1 MQHEIIHN
9 IVTMKIAVIY
19 GSSTGATE
27 DVAKRIAGAMNVET
41 NNIMDVA
48 NISPDKVADFD
59 VLLLG
64 SSTWGVGDL
73 QDDWYNG
80 IEVLKKAQL
89 GGKKIGIFGTGD
101 SGAFSESFCS
111 AIGKIYEELQS
122 SGATFIGKVDP
133 SDYSF
138 TDSEALIDGQFVG
151 LPLDE
156 ANESDKTDDRIAN
169 WVKQLQAAI

>member
-1 MQHEIIHN
+1 MQHENIHN
-9 IVTMKIAVIY
+9 FVTMKIAVIY

-27 DVAKRIAGAMNVET
+27 DIAKRIAGAMNIE
-41 NNIMDVA
+41 NNDIMDVA
-48 NISPDKVADFD
+48 KITPDTVTGYDA
-59 VLLLG
+59 LLLG

-80 IEVLKKAQL
+80 IEILKKAKL
-89 GGKKIGIFGTGD
+89 GGKKIAIFGTGD
-101 SGAFSESFCS
+101 SGGFSESFCS

-133 SDYSF
+133 SGYSF
-138 TDSEALIDGQFVG
+138 LDSEALIDGQFVG

-156 ANESDKTDDRIAN
+156 SNESDKTDERIAN
-169 WVKQLQAAI
+169 WVKQLQAAL

>member
-1 MQHEIIHN
+1 
-9 IVTMKIAVIY
+9 MKTAVIY

-27 DVAKRIAGAMNVET
+27 DIAKRIANAMNIDQ
-41 NNIMDVA
+41 NDIMDVSK
-48 NISPDKVADFD
+48 ITPEKIGTYDT
-59 VLLLG
+59 LLLG
-64 SSTWGVGDL
+64 SSTWGIGDL

-80 IEVLKKAQL
+80 IETLKKANL
-89 GGKKIGIFGTGD
+89 GGKKIAIFGTGD

-111 AIGKIYEELQS
+111 ALGKIYEELQS

-138 TDSEALIDGQFVG
+138 MDSEALIDGQFVG

-156 ANESDKTDDRIAN
+156 ANESEKTDARIAN
-169 WVKQLQAAI
+169 WVKQLQAAM